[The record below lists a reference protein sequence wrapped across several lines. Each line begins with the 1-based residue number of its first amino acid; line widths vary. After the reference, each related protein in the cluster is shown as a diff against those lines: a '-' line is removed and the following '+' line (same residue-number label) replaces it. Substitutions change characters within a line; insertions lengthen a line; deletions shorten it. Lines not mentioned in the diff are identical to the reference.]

1 MAKKS
6 WSTRQLAELAG
17 TTVKTVRHYHRVGLL
32 DEPERSRNGY
42 KNYQVAHLMRLMQI
56 TRMRE
61 LGLSLAEI
69 GAMGRADEDPD
80 QALAMMDAK
89 LAKTIERLQR
99 IRAELAVFFKHR
111 APLGTPAHFE
121 SIAEALSERDRALI
135 TIYSQVFDSGALG
148 DIRKLLGEHTDA
160 EEELEQLPS
169 DADDATVEALAYRLA
184 PVIAAHQARFPWM
197 AEPGKASSKGEKFA
211 LEGIVPAVAELY
223 NAAQL
228 RVLARTHEIIKKEHS
243 AP

>member
-42 KNYQVAHLMRLMQI
+42 KNYQVAHLVRLMQI

-61 LGLSLAEI
+61 LGLSLADI

-80 QALAMMDAK
+80 QALAVMDAE

-111 APLGTPAHFE
+111 APIGTPAPFE
-121 SIAEALSERDRALI
+121 SIAEALSERDHALI
-135 TIYSQVFDSGALG
+135 TIYSQVFDLGALG
-148 DIRKLLGEHTDA
+148 DLRQLLGEHTDV
-160 EEELEQLPS
+160 EEELERLPS

-184 PVIAAHQARFPWM
+184 PVVAGHQVRFPWM
-197 AEPGKASSKGEKFA
+197 ADPERSSSKGEKFV

-223 NAAQL
+223 NTAQIKA
-228 RVLARTHEIIKKEHS
+228 LARTHEIIKKNR
-243 AP
+243 PMP